1 MDCVAGAN
9 LLLFLAFLVALFSNS
24 GSLAW
29 TPAAIKCVSGTNDLC
44 FLSYFFSGA

>member
-9 LLLFLAFLVALFSNS
+9 FLLFLVALVSNS

-29 TPAAIKCVSGTNDLC
+29 IPAATKCVSGTNDIC